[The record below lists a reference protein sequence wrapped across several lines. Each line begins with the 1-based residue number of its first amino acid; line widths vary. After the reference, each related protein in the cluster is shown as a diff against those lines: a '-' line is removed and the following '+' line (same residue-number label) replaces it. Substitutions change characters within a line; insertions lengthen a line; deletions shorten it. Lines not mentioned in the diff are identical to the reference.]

1 MTRAHANS
9 EPRPCLLWGTAEH
22 GCAHSPSN
30 PASLAP
36 IGIIAADAVRIFR
49 PQFNSPP
56 SHRFLQHHLQPTLS
70 KLPSIASR
78 PRIEQ
83 NPLKT
88 HLYSAV

>member
-1 MTRAHANS
+1 MTPAHANS
-9 EPRPCLLWGTAEH
+9 EPRPCLLSGTAEH

-36 IGIIAADAVRIFR
+36 TGIIAADAVRISR
-49 PQFNSPP
+49 SQFSSPP
-56 SHRFLQHHLQPTLS
+56 FHRFLQHHLQPTLS
-70 KLPSIASR
+70 KLPSIESR

-88 HLYSAV
+88 DL